1 MRFEDF
7 ARMHGLIFNS
17 IIPHKW
23 VSTPTVDHPRS
34 GNGRY
39 KFLGDVGFVQN
50 WATMEKPAV
59 WKADESYRPSPEFT
73 RAKNNAVAE
82 REELAKK
89 AAAKA
94 GWILHQ
100 CTMRTHPY
108 LEKKGFPEEEGNVW
122 VTDEGSK
129 LVIPMRLDNR
139 LVGCQL
145 IDEQGNKK
153 FLYGQRTKGASFAF
167 ADKLDNIFFC
177 EGYATGLSIRH
188 IMKANSMRYTIHIC
202 FSAGNLK
209 EVARNIPNGIVIS
222 DNDPSH
228 VGETIAKETG
238 KPYWLSDTV
247 GEDFNDYHMRV
258 GLFKAS
264 QALKK
269 LLVQQKSGV
278 AHPTAG

>member
-39 KFLGDVGFVQN
+39 KYLGDVGFVQN
-50 WATMEKPAV
+50 WATMEKPAI
-59 WKADESYRPSPEFT
+59 WKADESYRPHPDFI
-73 RAKNNAVAE
+73 RAKNNAAAE

-129 LVIPMRLDNR
+129 LVIPMRLDSR

-145 IDEQGNKK
+145 IDEQGTKK
-153 FLYGQRTKGASFAF
+153 FLYGQRTKGASFSF

-177 EGYATGLSIRH
+177 EGYATGLSIRQ
-188 IMKANSMRYTIHIC
+188 IMKTNSM
-202 FSAGNLK
+202 K
-209 EVARNIPNGIVIS
+209 
-222 DNDPSH
+222 
-228 VGETIAKETG
+228 
-238 KPYWLSDTV
+238 TV
-247 GEDFNDYHMRV
+247 VMMMKIMINKTKLTKNKTLRI
-258 GLFKAS
+258 LF
-264 QALKK
+264 KK
-269 LLVQQKSGV
+269 LLKILHMMLKNKKMRKLLKKNLTQKS
-278 AHPTAG
+278 